1 MNADSVA
8 GSNQT
13 SEDLTPETEN
23 KPTNR
28 FERWILYIVAISVI
42 LLDQWTKQLVK
53 TSLELYTY
61 YAPIPALKNFFRI
74 THVTNTG
81 MAFGLFP
88 SGSFLFTLLA
98 PIVSIAII
106 VYNQK
111 LELGNPLLRLALG
124 LQLGG
129 ALGNLIDR
137 LTQGYVTDFMDF
149 GPWPVWNI
157 ADLAVVT
164 GTALLAFVLF
174 QEERQAKKSNSES
187 LGEDDQTDD
196 QSETLN

>member
-1 MNADSVA
+1 MSKPDTLADVA
-8 GSNQT
+8 PQEEG
-13 SEDLTPETEN
+13 
-23 KPTNR
+23 KPVHKY
-28 FERWILYIVAISVI
+28 ERWILYIVATSVI
-42 LLDQWTKQLVK
+42 LLDQWSKSLVK
-53 TSLELYTY
+53 SNLELYTY

-88 SGSFLFTLLA
+88 GGSWIFTLLA

-106 VYNQK
+106 IYNQK
-111 LELGNPLLRLALG
+111 LELGNRLLRLALG

-137 LTQGYVTDFMDF
+137 ITQGYVTDFMDF

-157 ADLAVVT
+157 ADLAVVS
-164 GTALLAFVLF
+164 GTVLLAFVLF
-174 QEERQAKKSNSES
+174 QEEREAKASAVKESEENDQA
-187 LGEDDQTDD
+187 DDQAEAV
-196 QSETLN
+196 S

>member
-1 MNADSVA
+1 MNTDSVA

-28 FERWILYIVAISVI
+28 FERWILYIVAVSVI

-98 PIVSIAII
+98 PIVSIAIV